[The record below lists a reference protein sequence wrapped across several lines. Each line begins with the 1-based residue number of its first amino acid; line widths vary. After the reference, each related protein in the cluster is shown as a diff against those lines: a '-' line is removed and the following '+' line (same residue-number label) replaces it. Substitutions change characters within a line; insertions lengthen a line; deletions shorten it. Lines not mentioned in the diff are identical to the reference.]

1 MSEKDKP
8 QFSRNLEI
16 DTSPLERRAQPRSA
30 DSSTSGQV
38 LTAEEKSLYFKVEGE
53 KVLQMLALEMS
64 RPEPDPTAIIL
75 LRDLNRTWRTLWRG
89 DDSFP
94 VGPFSE
100 MFELAFSILSS
111 LALLGRKIALEE
123 RMLLDDLSQEMSRL
137 VSGTASIACL
147 EACRRLIEKVVPL
160 ADKLKEESMGW
171 SEKAPRTQALDRNEP
186 HGRGTQAKPDTSA
199 ARADI
204 TSSVDEWFDQVTR
217 LMVQPIGGTAAG
229 PSGKPRPDSGRRTE
243 SPVQRPAVRKPD
255 DTQARNAQI
264 GLFGGEKNAAPS
276 AEKYPLPKEPPAA
289 PSVPPASKAAAP
301 RAEAKPAAEAQP
313 QRPEPRPVVA
323 EPPATKE
330 KPKVILGPEAVK
342 PAAARQSAPAAKPA
356 KPAPEP
362 EKDLLPANAL
372 PDPEL
377 EEIPVGD
384 WLPEPPA
391 EVLNYFRELSDIT
404 LEVLSHNLTELS
416 GSSGR
421 REVRLAVTYLDDLL
435 AMARDFGLES
445 RLPSAE
451 GLRESLA
458 GFVAGPQS
466 GRSAESLR
474 RRAVEFGEKL
484 RSSLN

>member
-16 DTSPLERRAQPRSA
+16 DTSPLERRTQPRSA
-30 DSSTSGQV
+30 DSPLSGQA

-64 RPEPDPTAIIL
+64 RPEPDPAAIIL

-111 LALLGRKIALEE
+111 LALLGRKVSLEE

-147 EACRRLIEKVVPL
+147 EACRRLIEKVAPL
-160 ADKLKEESMGW
+160 ADRLKEESMGW
-171 SEKAPRTQALDRNEP
+171 SEKAPRAQTMDRTETP
-186 HGRGTQAKPDTSA
+186 GRGAPARQDTSA
-199 ARADI
+199 DGARADI

-217 LMVQPIGGTAAG
+217 LMVQPLAGGGAEPAG
-229 PSGKPRPDSGRRTE
+229 KARPDS
-243 SPVQRPAVRKPD
+243 PVHRPAARKPEENPF
-255 DTQARNAQI
+255 RNAQI
-264 GLFGGEKNAAPS
+264 GLFAGEKNTAPA
-276 AEKYPLPKEPPAA
+276 AEKFPLPKVSPAA
-289 PSVPPASKAAAP
+289 QPSAPKAAAP
-301 RAEAKPAAEAQP
+301 RAEARRPAEALPVRPAPTAAAHPAATD
-313 QRPEPRPVVA
+313 R
-323 EPPATKE
+323 
-330 KPKVILGPEAVK
+330 PKVIIGPETVNPGASKTPVPAPKPVK
-342 PAAARQSAPAAKPA
+342 PA
-356 KPAPEP
+356 PAPEKSLRT
-362 EKDLLPANAL
+362 ETAL
-372 PDPEL
+372 PEPEL
-377 EEIPVGD
+377 NEIPVAE

-416 GSSGR
+416 GPTGR

-435 AMARDFGLES
+435 ATARDFGLES

-466 GRSAESLR
+466 GRSADSLR
-474 RRAVEFGEKL
+474 RRAAEFGEKL